1 MFKNPVAR
9 SDSRKLLNNGV
20 GANLA
25 IWANFDVILDY
36 GCGMN
41 GHFCRIYKVFRGFR
55 IIVSCGSCKSCL

>member
-20 GANLA
+20 GAISQSGPISTLSS
-25 IWANFDVILDY
+25 I

-41 GHFCRIYKVFRGFR
+41 GHFLQDLQGFQGFR